1 MLLSS
6 HNIIHL
12 IFVLYFTLFPIS
24 STPPRHT
31 HTYSISITYSTTG
44 ADRGK
49 ITKLVTDMV
58 LDRRV
63 GNTDGLSGISAA
75 AYIAGAPS
83 NALWDVLAGSVP
95 PAVALGRFFG
105 RPLKS
110 IDNKAGGGG
119 GLPPFPDSVMIQLAK
134 GVLASNLGL
143 DDSNLLAE
151 NFVYIEPLMGP
162 FDKDKYLKVFGEE
175 YDVRGAVPDLDY
187 GLQVSS
193 DERDREFL
201 LYEYEHSLL
210 GDPFST
216 YYCIPSFIDRT
227 FVSIHMTLIGSGWT
241 LGTYY
246 G

>member
-1 MLLSS
+1 
-6 HNIIHL
+6 
-12 IFVLYFTLFPIS
+12 
-24 STPPRHT
+24 
-31 HTYSISITYSTTG
+31 
-44 ADRGK
+44 
-49 ITKLVTDMV
+49 MV
-58 LDRRV
+58 LDRQV

-95 PAVALGRFFG
+95 PVIALGRFFG

-110 IDNKAGGGG
+110 IDNDANTNKAGGVG

-162 FDKDKYLKVFGEE
+162 FDKEKYLKVFGEE

-193 DERDREFL
+193 ER
-201 LYEYEHSLL
+201 L
-210 GDPFST
+210 GVLV
-216 YYCIPSFIDRT
+216 I
-227 FVSIHMTLIGSGWT
+227 
-241 LGTYY
+241 
-246 G
+246 

>member
-1 MLLSS
+1 MKAFCNVMRKSS
-6 HNIIHL
+6 RDIKYHL
-12 IFVLYFTLFPIS
+12 PRIIS
-24 STPPRHT
+24 SISFSFSTSLCSLYPPHHAT
-31 HTYSISITYSTTG
+31 QQHAHAYSISITYSTTG

-58 LDRRV
+58 LDRQV

-110 IDNKAGGGG
+110 IDNDNKAGGVG

-162 FDKDKYLKVFGEE
+162 FDKEKYLKVFGEE

-187 GLQVSS
+187 GLQVS
-193 DERDREFL
+193 ERWGVL
-201 LYEYEHSLL
+201 V
-210 GDPFST
+210 
-216 YYCIPSFIDRT
+216 I
-227 FVSIHMTLIGSGWT
+227 
-241 LGTYY
+241 
-246 G
+246 